1 MTQTTVPVIFD
12 LDGTLVDPAGGIT
25 DGIAA
30 ALTELGLPVPS
41 QDLLDAMIGP
51 KLSDALLNV
60 AMVPADVLD
69 DVIGLY
75 RQYYLATGISQ
86 GRLYPGIQDVLDSFA
101 AAGRPVA
108 VATQKPEGLA
118 RTVLE
123 HHGIV
128 GLFQSIRG
136 SSDDES
142 AAAAGPVGKT
152 GIIAAALGDLSTH
165 HAVMVGD
172 RAQDV
177 AGAIAN
183 GLDCIGVAWG
193 FAPDGEL
200 QDAGAVT
207 VVDSAA
213 DLVAAIE
220 RLEAIHAAAMSE
232 VQNDGTV

>member
-30 ALTELGLPVPS
+30 ALRKLALPVPS

-51 KLSDALLNV
+51 KLSDSLLNV
-60 AMVPADVLD
+60 AMVPADLLD
-69 DVIGLY
+69 DAIRLY
-75 RQYYLATGISQ
+75 REYYVTTGIGQ
-86 GRLYPGIQDVLDSFA
+86 GRLYPGIMDVLDSFA

-123 HHGIV
+123 HHGIAS
-128 GLFQSIRG
+128 LFQSIRG
-136 SSDDES
+136 SADDES

-152 GIIAAALGDLSTH
+152 GIIAAALRDLSTH

-183 GLDCIGVAWG
+183 GLDCIGVNWG
-193 FAPDGEL
+193 FAPNGEL

-207 VVDSAA
+207 LVDTAP

-232 VQNDGTV
+232 VQNDGTL

>member
-1 MTQTTVPVIFD
+1 
-12 LDGTLVDPAGGIT
+12 
-25 DGIAA
+25 
-30 ALTELGLPVPS
+30 
-41 QDLLDAMIGP
+41 MIGP
-51 KLSDALLNV
+51 RLSDALLNV
-60 AMVPADVLD
+60 AMVPADMLD
-69 DVIGLY
+69 DVISLY
-75 RQYYLATGISQ
+75 RRYYLATGMSQ
-86 GRLYPGIQDVLDSFA
+86 GRLYPGIRDVLDSFA
-101 AAGRPVA
+101 ASGRQAA

-123 HHGIV
+123 HHGIA

-142 AAAAGPVGKT
+142 IADAGPVGKA

-200 QDAGAVT
+200 LDAGAVT
-207 VVDSAA
+207 IVDSAA

-220 RLEAIHAAAMSE
+220 RLGAIHSAAMSE
-232 VQNDGTV
+232 VQNDGTL